1 MQHTTTLARPTHLT
15 SAVRFFALIAMLASL
30 ALCRAWAV
38 VPPESEE
45 SLARRSTHV
54 LTGTVIQSDVTSA
67 SDQYYTNISVTA
79 KLAVESI
86 EKGDDIAA
94 GDEVDFRY
102 SFRIEKPNNDPENPT
117 PVGGG
122 NPHIYTV
129 STGCKVR
136 IFAQGSKGKSFSI
149 VMPNGIKLQ

>member
-1 MQHTTTLARPTHLT
+1 MQHTATLARPTHLA

-38 VPPESEE
+38 IPELPDEY
-45 SLARRSTHV
+45 LAHDATHV
-54 LTGTVIQSDVTSA
+54 LTGTVIQSDVTSEN
-67 SDQYYTNISVTA
+67 DQYCTNISVTA

-86 EKGDDIAA
+86 EKGDGIAA
-94 GDEVDFRY
+94 GDEVDFGY
-102 SFRIEKPNNDPENPT
+102 SFRIEKPNNDPKNPT

-136 IFAQGSKGKSFSI
+136 IFAQGSKGKPFSI